1 MYSEKVMEHFKHP
14 RNMGEMKDPDGVGVE
29 GNPTC
34 GDVMKLYIKVKNNKI
49 ADVKFQTLGCAAAI
63 AVSSLLTELIVGKTI
78 EQALKIKSEEIVRQL
93 GGLPPLKYHCSVLGL
108 DALKMA
114 IQDYKAKQ
122 EKKATA
128 NKLKRK
134 EK

>member
-78 EQALKIKSEEIVRQL
+78 EQALKIKSEDIVKQL

-114 IQDYKAKQ
+114 IQDYKIKQ

-128 NKLKRK
+128 NKQKK
-134 EK
+134 GK

>member
-14 RNMGEMKDPDGVGVE
+14 RNMGEMKNPDGIGVE

-63 AVSSLLTELIVGKTI
+63 SVSSLLTEMIVGKTI
-78 EQALKIKSEEIVRQL
+78 EQALKIKSEEIVKAL
-93 GGLPPLKYHCSVLGL
+93 GGLPALKYHCSVLGL

-114 IQDYKAKQ
+114 VQDYKNKQ
-122 EKKATA
+122 EKKAT
-128 NKLKRK
+128 
-134 EK
+134 EKKGR